1 MSGIEIYLVGLNVI
15 LMGVIY
21 IMGRGLVKAERA
33 VASLKQ
39 YAGFVTEFAITNSF
53 ETPQEA
59 MKEFH
64 GFIDRKFKEEE

>member
-1 MSGIEIYLVGLNVI
+1 MSGIEFYLVGLNVI

-53 ETPQEA
+53 GSPQEA
-59 MKEFH
+59 TKEFEE
-64 GFIDRKFKEEE
+64 FLNRKFKEEE